1 MAKKE
6 TQSVESTE
14 VVSFGERLA
23 AAMKLA
29 GESKSSLARKS
40 GLSEAAIRGYL
51 KGDSSPS
58 IVQLMKLAKATG
70 INAAWF
76 LGEDDGNA
84 GVVSIEDDIALL
96 TMLFRHL
103 SGAQRRLAM
112 AQVLSVLSNQ
122 FTDVSVKELS
132 ALTPS
137 IIDLALKINSLPVEQ
152 RLNLQTELGITIS
165 PKS

>member
-6 TQSVESTE
+6 TQSAESTE
-14 VVSFGERLA
+14 VTSFGERLA

-29 GESKSSLARKS
+29 GETKSSLARKS

-76 LGEDDGNA
+76 LGEDDGSA

-112 AQVLSVLSNQ
+112 AQVLSVLSSQ
-122 FTDVSVKELS
+122 FADVNAEEFK

-137 IIDLALKINSLPVEQ
+137 VIDTALKINSLSTEQ
-152 RLNLQTELGITIS
+152 RRNLQAEFDITLS
-165 PKS
+165 PKG